1 MSRTESGWKCHKC
14 DLVVKTLYSIKRH
27 IARMHKEE
35 ENIRVVETN
44 SNLNV
49 TNSDGTVSDDMESLL
64 KDAGLETLLG
74 KFEKEGTYLKLLME
88 LDRDDMRRMMADL
101 DINWGARY
109 KIEKQVDKVKDR
121 YQLET
126 HLIT

>member
-1 MSRTESGWKCHKC
+1 
-14 DLVVKTLYSIKRH
+14 
-27 IARMHKEE
+27 MHKEE

-49 TNSDGTVSDDMESLL
+49 TNSDGTVSDYMESLL
-64 KDAGLETLLG
+64 KDTGLETLLG

-109 KIEKQVDKVKDR
+109 KIEKQVEKVKDR
-121 YQLET
+121 LK
-126 HLIT
+126 LSV